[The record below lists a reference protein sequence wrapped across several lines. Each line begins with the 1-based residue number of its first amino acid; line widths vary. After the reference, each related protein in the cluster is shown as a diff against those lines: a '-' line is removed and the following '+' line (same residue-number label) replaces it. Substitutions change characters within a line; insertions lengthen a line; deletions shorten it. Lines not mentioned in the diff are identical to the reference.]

1 MSAGALTTS
10 NKRAKPNRGVWRN
23 FIRGTIA
30 QTKLKADPETSTIL
44 AEVMEL
50 LDDQRMPENSIADS
64 IKTVLF

>member
-1 MSAGALTTS
+1 MNAGALTTS
-10 NKRAKPNRGVWRN
+10 NKRTLSNRSELRN

-30 QTKLKADPETSTIL
+30 QTRLKADPETSTIL